1 MSPFTYDP
9 TADAGIVRLLI
20 TDTDVANPDNQIFE
34 DAEIDAFLTLEGSVV
49 KRAAARALDVI
60 ATREVLVQK
69 VIKIMDLT
77 TDGAKVADALRAL
90 AKALRDEAAE
100 DLLAAGGLFDWAEMV
115 VDDFSARERLLK
127 QAQRGLI

>member
-69 VIKIMDLT
+69 VIRIMDLT